1 MRRKGRSKIWDARA
15 ADLAEREEL
24 AELVIDWQEG
34 GRRRGHDPQAG
45 VFIRDFLFFHP
56 GKKYKVWEIHQFG
69 ARY

>member
-1 MRRKGRSKIWDARA
+1 M
-15 ADLAEREEL
+15 DLAEREEL
-24 AELVIDWQEG
+24 AELVTDWQEG
-34 GRRRGHDPQAG
+34 GRRRGQDPQAG

>member
-34 GRRRGHDPQAG
+34 GRRRGRTSNHFVLG
-45 VFIRDFLFFHP
+45 FF
-56 GKKYKVWEIHQFG
+56 FS
-69 ARY
+69 